1 MRVIVARN
9 AGFCFGVR
17 RAVELARK
25 EARERGR
32 VYTWGKLIHNESVI
46 RDLCAEGI
54 LPVESLDGLTAG
66 DTLIIRAHGA
76 PPELFEACENRGI
89 RTVDATCPFVHR
101 IHPIVA
107 EAARKGIPVYIAGKR
122 THPEVVGTAGWARGK
137 AVILETP
144 EEAAAQVGQAGCLV
158 AQTTLAES
166 TFAEIAA
173 VLKRRV
179 PDLVVRNTICH
190 TTRTRQEE
198 AERLS
203 RRCTKMLVLGS
214 TGSANTVALANL
226 CKIHCPDTKMIDD
239 IGKIPLEIFKL
250 DDIIGLVTGAST
262 PDPMIREVIQ
272 GMSELE
278 KTTIE
283 TNEAEAPAEVVAE
296 TTEKAVEEAVVAVEE
311 PVVAAVEQAEE
322 VVEQAEEVVEK
333 AEKAVEKTEEVA
345 EKAEEAVAEVVEEA
359 AAQAEE
365 TVEAVAE
372 AVQETVAEAAQEV
385 AAPVKDAAEDFEQ
398 AIDSSIRRIR
408 PGQIVTGTVIGIT
421 DNEVLVNV
429 GYKSDGYIPR
439 AEFSTDPDAEID
451 VKEGEEIDVEVV
463 KVNDGE
469 GNVLLSRKNVQ
480 SKKFW
485 DDLMAEE
492 TEGKSFETVVKEVVK
507 GGLIAE
513 MEGGVR
519 AFIPASHVS
528 TKYVENLS
536 EYVGKAVK
544 VKVLEIDKQRKR
556 IVASIKQVLL
566 DEAAAREQEKWDS
579 LVVGSKI
586 HGIVRRITDFG
597 AFVDIGGLDGLVH
610 VTDAAWGRVKHPSD
624 VLSVNQEIDVL
635 ILGVDKEKKR
645 ISLGYKQL
653 QPKPWTMAGEKYPV
667 GSIVEGKVVRIV
679 PFGAFVALEPT
690 IDGLI
695 HISQVATRRIEK
707 VEDELKVGDI
717 VRCKVLEVNPEA
729 KRISLSRKEATLE
742 EHPEIAEQL
751 AAERAEKERIYQE
764 RKAAR
769 ENANQ
774 NAGERRPRSERPA
787 GAERSANDERR
798 ESRPDRRRRN
808 SEDGD
813 YELPPVTSTTTSLA
827 DLFAGFKTEE

>member
-17 RAVELARK
+17 RAVELARA
-25 EARERGR
+25 EARRRGR
-32 VYTWGKLIHNESVI
+32 VYTWGKLIHNETVVKS
-46 RDLCAEGI
+46 LSEEGI
-54 LPVESLDGLTAG
+54 LPVDTLEGLTAG
-66 DTLIIRAHGA
+66 DTLIVRAHGA
-76 PPELFEACENRGI
+76 PPALFAACQERQI
-89 RTVDATCPFVHR
+89 RTVDATCPFVER
-101 IHPIVA
+101 IHPIVQA
-107 EAARKGIPVYIAGKR
+107 AARQGIPVYIAGKR
-122 THPEVVGTAGWARGK
+122 THPEVIGTAGWAEGR
-137 AVILETP
+137 AVVLESAREAEQAPTG
-144 EEAAAQVGQAGCLV
+144 EEGCLV
-158 AQTTLAES
+158 AQTTLSEK
-166 TFAEIAA
+166 TFEEISAI
-173 VLKRRV
+173 LRRRV
-179 PDLVVRNTICH
+179 PKLSVHNTICR

-198 AERLS
+198 AEGLS

-214 TGSANTVALANL
+214 SGSANTIALANL

-239 IGKIPLEIFKL
+239 IGKIPLELFKL

-296 TTEKAVEEAVVAVEE
+296 PTEKAVEEAGVAAEE

-322 VVEQAEEVVEK
+322 PV
-333 AEKAVEKTEEVA
+333 
-345 EKAEEAVAEVVEEA
+345 AEEAAK
-359 AAQAEE
+359 AEE
-365 TVEAVAE
+365 TVEAVVEE
-372 AVQETVAEAAQEV
+372 AKEA
-385 AAPVKDAAEDFEQ
+385 AAPVKDAAEDFQQ

-421 DNEVLVNV
+421 DSEVLVNV

-439 AEFSTDPDAEID
+439 AEFSTDPEAEID

-492 TEGKSFETVVKEVVK
+492 AEGKTFEAVVKEVVK

-519 AFIPASHVS
+519 TFIPASHVS

-536 EYVGKAVK
+536 EYVGKTVK

-566 DEAAAREQEKWDS
+566 EEAAAREQAKWDA

-624 VLSVNQEIDVL
+624 VLSVNQEVDVL
-635 ILGVDKEKKR
+635 VLGVDKEKKR

-742 EHPEIAEQL
+742 EHPEIAEQI
-751 AAERAEKERIYQE
+751 AAEKAEKERIYQE

-769 ENANQ
+769 ENAAQ
-774 NAGERRPRSERPA
+774 NNAERKPRAERPA
-787 GAERSANDERR
+787 NSARPANDERR

-808 SEDGD
+808 SEDGE

>member
-1 MRVIVARN
+1 MKLIVAKN

-17 RAVELARK
+17 RAVDMART
-25 EARERGR
+25 EAKTRGR
-32 VYTWGKLIHNESVI
+32 VYTWGKLIHNDAVVEE
-46 RDLCAEGI
+46 LAGEGI
-54 LPVESLDGLTAG
+54 LPVDSLESLSPG

-76 PPELFEACENRGI
+76 PPSLFAVCEEKGI
-89 RTVDATCPFVHR
+89 RTVDATCPFVAR
-101 IHPIVA
+101 IHPIVQQ
-107 EAARKGIPVYIAGKR
+107 AARAGVPVFIAGKR
-122 THPEVVGTAGWARGK
+122 THPEVIGTAGWAGEGS
-137 AVILETP
+137 VILETRQDA
-144 EEAAAQVGQAGCLV
+144 EQVKAGDAGCLV
-158 AQTTLAES
+158 AQTTLSES
-166 TFAEIAA
+166 LFEEIAA
-173 VLKRRV
+173 ILRQRI
-179 PDLVVRNTICH
+179 PALVVHNTICR

-198 AERLS
+198 AEALS

-214 TGSANTVALANL
+214 GQSANTVALANL
-226 CKIHCPDTKMIDD
+226 CKIHCPDTKMLEN
-239 IGKIPLEIFKL
+239 IGKIPLELFKL

-278 KTTIE
+278 QTTIE

-296 TTEKAVEEAVVAVEE
+296 TTEKAVEEAVVAAEE
-311 PVVAAVEQAEE
+311 PVVAAEE
-322 VVEQAEEVVEK
+322 KAEEVVEK
-333 AEKAVEKTEEVA
+333 AEEAVEKAEEVV
-345 EKAEEAVAEVVEEA
+345 EKAEEAVEQVAEEA
-359 AAQAEE
+359 VAQAEE
-365 TVEAVAE
+365 TVE
-372 AVQETVAEAAQEV
+372 TVAEEV
-385 AAPVKDAAEDFEQ
+385 KEAVAPVKDAAEDFQQ

-421 DNEVLVNV
+421 DSEVLVNV

-439 AEFSTDPDAEID
+439 AEFSTDPEAEID

-492 TEGKSFETVVKEVVK
+492 AEGKTFEAVVKEVVK

-519 AFIPASHVS
+519 TFIPASHVS
-528 TKYVENLS
+528 TKYVENLG
-536 EYVGKAVK
+536 EYVGKTVN

-566 DEAAAREQEKWDS
+566 EEAAAREQEKWDS

-653 QPKPWTMAGEKYPV
+653 QPKPWTMAGEKYRRLR
-667 GSIVEGKVVRIV
+667 GSRAHHRRSHPHLSGGHPPHREG
-679 PFGAFVALEPT
+679 G
-690 IDGLI
+690 G
-695 HISQVATRRIEK
+695 
-707 VEDELKVGDI
+707 
-717 VRCKVLEVNPEA
+717 
-729 KRISLSRKEATLE
+729 
-742 EHPEIAEQL
+742 
-751 AAERAEKERIYQE
+751 RAE
-764 RKAAR
+764 
-769 ENANQ
+769 
-774 NAGERRPRSERPA
+774 GRRHRPLQGPGGQPRGQAYLPLPQGSDSG
-787 GAERSANDERR
+787 GA
-798 ESRPDRRRRN
+798 SRDRR
-808 SEDGD
+808 
-813 YELPPVTSTTTSLA
+813 A
-827 DLFAGFKTEE
+827 AGCREGREGTHLSGAQGRP

>member
-1 MRVIVARN
+1 
-9 AGFCFGVR
+9 
-17 RAVELARK
+17 
-25 EARERGR
+25 
-32 VYTWGKLIHNESVI
+32 
-46 RDLCAEGI
+46 
-54 LPVESLDGLTAG
+54 
-66 DTLIIRAHGA
+66 
-76 PPELFEACENRGI
+76 
-89 RTVDATCPFVHR
+89 
-101 IHPIVA
+101 
-107 EAARKGIPVYIAGKR
+107 
-122 THPEVVGTAGWARGK
+122 
-137 AVILETP
+137 
-144 EEAAAQVGQAGCLV
+144 
-158 AQTTLAES
+158 
-166 TFAEIAA
+166 
-173 VLKRRV
+173 
-179 PDLVVRNTICH
+179 
-190 TTRTRQEE
+190 
-198 AERLS
+198 
-203 RRCTKMLVLGS
+203 
-214 TGSANTVALANL
+214 
-226 CKIHCPDTKMIDD
+226 
-239 IGKIPLEIFKL
+239 
-250 DDIIGLVTGAST
+250 LVTGAST

-296 TTEKAVEEAVVAVEE
+296 TTEKAVEEAVVAAEE
-311 PVVAAVEQAEE
+311 PVVAAVEKAEE
-322 VVEQAEEVVEK
+322 V
-333 AEKAVEKTEEVA
+333 TL
-345 EKAEEAVAEVVEEA
+345 KAEEAVEQAAEEVA
-359 AAQAEE
+359 AKAEE
-365 TVEAVAE
+365 TVE
-372 AVQETVAEAAQEV
+372 TVAEEV
-385 AAPVKDAAEDFEQ
+385 KEAAAPVKDAAEDFQQ

-421 DNEVLVNV
+421 DSEILVNV

-439 AEFSTDPDAEID
+439 AEFSTDPEAEID
-451 VKEGEEIDVEVV
+451 VKEGDEIDVEVV

-492 TEGKSFETVVKEVVK
+492 TEGKTFEAVVKEVVK

-536 EYVGKAVK
+536 EYVGKEVK

-566 DEAAAREQEKWDS
+566 EEAAAREQEKWDA

-624 VLSVNQEIDVL
+624 VFSVNQEIDVL

-667 GSIVEGKVVRIV
+667 GTIVEGKVVRIV

-742 EHPEIAEQL
+742 EHPEIAEQI

-764 RKAAR
+764 RRAQR
-769 ENANQ
+769 ENAAQ
-774 NAGERRPRSERPA
+774 SGGERRPRSERPA
-787 GAERSANDERR
+787 SSERPANDERR

>member
-1 MRVIVARN
+1 MKLIVAKN

-17 RAVELARK
+17 RAVDMARG
-25 EARERGR
+25 EAKARGQI
-32 VYTWGKLIHNESVI
+32 YTWGKLIHNDAVVE
-46 RDLCAEGI
+46 DLAAEGI
-54 LPVESLDGLTAG
+54 LPVDTLAGLKAG

-76 PPELFEACENRGI
+76 PPSLFEACAARGI
-89 RTVDATCPFVHR
+89 RTVDATCPFVAR
-101 IHPIVA
+101 IHPIVR
-107 EAARKGIPVYIAGKR
+107 EAAKKGVPVFIAGKR
-122 THPEVVGTAGWARGK
+122 THPEVIGTAGWAGEG
-137 AVILETP
+137 ALILETAEDAERVEP
-144 EEAAAQVGQAGCLV
+144 GQIGCLV
-158 AQTTLAES
+158 AQTTLSEAL
-166 TFAEIAA
+166 FDQIAA
-173 VLKRRV
+173 ALSRRI
-179 PDLVVRNTICH
+179 PGLLIHNTICR

-198 AERLS
+198 AEALS
-203 RRCTKMLVLGS
+203 RRCTMMLVLGS
-214 TGSANTVALANL
+214 RQSANTVALANL
-226 CKIHCPDTKMIDD
+226 CKIHCPATRMLEN
-239 IGKIPLEIFKL
+239 IGKIPLELFQR

-278 KTTIE
+278 QTTIE

-296 TTEKAVEEAVVAVEE
+296 TTEKAVEEAVVAAEE
-311 PVVAAVEQAEE
+311 PVVAAEE
-322 VVEQAEEVVEK
+322 KAEEVVEK
-333 AEKAVEKTEEVA
+333 AE
-345 EKAEEAVAEVVEEA
+345 EAVAQVAEEA
-359 AAQAEE
+359 AAKAEE
-365 TVEAVAE
+365 TVETVVEEAKEAVA
-372 AVQETVAEAAQEV
+372 T
-385 AAPVKDAAEDFEQ
+385 VKDAAEDFQQ

-408 PGQIVTGTVIGIT
+408 PGQIVTGTVIGVT
-421 DNEVLVNV
+421 DSEVLVNV

-439 AEFSTDPDAEID
+439 AEFSTDPEAEID

-492 TEGKSFETVVKEVVK
+492 AEGKTFETVVKEVVK

-519 AFIPASHVS
+519 TFIPASHVS
-528 TKYVENLS
+528 TKYVENLG
-536 EYVGKAVK
+536 EYVGKTVN

-566 DEAAAREQEKWDS
+566 EEAAAREQEKWDS

-624 VLSVNQEIDVL
+624 VLSVNQEVDVL

-667 GSIVEGKVVRIV
+667 GTIVEGKVVRIV

-742 EHPEIAEQL
+742 EHPEIAEQI
-751 AAERAEKERIYQE
+751 AAEKAEKERIYQE
-764 RKAAR
+764 RKAQR
-769 ENANQ
+769 ENAAQ
-774 NAGERRPRSERPA
+774 SNAGERRPRAERPASSERPA
-787 GAERSANDERR
+787 NDDRR

>member
-1 MRVIVARN
+1 MRVIVAKN

-25 EARERGR
+25 EAKARGR
-32 VYTWGKLIHNESVI
+32 VYTWGKLIHNEAVVQS
-46 RDLCAEGI
+46 LSAEGI
-54 LPVESLDGLTAG
+54 QPVETLDELSAG

-76 PPELFEACENRGI
+76 PPSLYAACEELGI
-89 RTVDATCPFVHR
+89 RTVDSTCPFVAR
-101 IHPIVA
+101 IHPIVQT
-107 EAARKGIPVYIAGKR
+107 AARSGIPVYIAGKR
-122 THPEVVGTAGWARGK
+122 THPEVIGTAGWAEGK

-144 EEAAAQVGQAGCLV
+144 AEAEQAEIGEEGCLV
-158 AQTTLAES
+158 AQTTLSEQ
-166 TFAEIAA
+166 TFEEITS
-173 VLKRRV
+173 VLRRRV
-179 PDLVVRNTICH
+179 PHLVVHNTICR

-198 AERLS
+198 AEALS
-203 RRCTKMLVLGS
+203 KRCTKMLVLGS
-214 TGSANTVALANL
+214 GGSANTVALANL
-226 CKIHCPDTKMIDD
+226 CKIHCPDTKMIDN
-239 IGKIPLEIFKL
+239 IGKIPLELFKL

-296 TTEKAVEEAVVAVEE
+296 TTEQAVEEAVVAAEE
-311 PVVAAVEQAEE
+311 PVVAAE
-322 VVEQAEEVVEK
+322 
-333 AEKAVEKTEEVA
+333 
-345 EKAEEAVAEVVEEA
+345 EKAEEAVAEVEA
-359 AAQAEE
+359 TAEE
-365 TVEAVAE
+365 TVEAAAE
-372 AVQETVAEAAQEV
+372 AVQEA
-385 AAPVKDAAEDFEQ
+385 AAPVKDAAEDFQQ

-421 DNEVLVNV
+421 DSEVLVNV

-439 AEFSTDPDAEID
+439 AEFSTDPEAEID

-492 TEGKSFETVVKEVVK
+492 TEGKTLETVVKEVVK

-536 EYVGKAVK
+536 EYVGKTVK

-566 DEAAAREQEKWDS
+566 EEAAAREQEKWDS

-597 AFVDIGGLDGLVH
+597 AFVDIGGLDGLIH

-624 VLSVNQEIDVL
+624 VLSVNQEVDVL

-707 VEDELKVGDI
+707 VEDELKIGDI

-742 EHPEIAEQL
+742 EHPEIAEQI
-751 AAERAEKERIYQE
+751 AAEKAEKERIYQE

-769 ENANQ
+769 ENAAQ
-774 NAGERRPRSERPA
+774 NAGERKPRAERPASSERPA
-787 GAERSANDERR
+787 GDDRR

-808 SEDGD
+808 NEDGD

>member
-1 MRVIVARN
+1 MKLIVAKN

-17 RAVELARK
+17 RAVDMART
-25 EARERGR
+25 EAGARGR
-32 VYTWGKLIHNESVI
+32 VYTWGKLIHNDAVVEE
-46 RDLCAEGI
+46 LAGEGI
-54 LPVESLDGLTAG
+54 LPVDSLESLSPG

-76 PPELFEACENRGI
+76 PPSLFAACASRNI
-89 RTVDATCPFVHR
+89 RTVDATCPFVAR
-101 IHPIVA
+101 IHPIVQQ
-107 EAARKGIPVYIAGKR
+107 AAQAGVPVFIAGKR
-122 THPEVVGTAGWARGK
+122 THPEVIGTAGWAGEG
-137 AVILETP
+137 AVILETRQDA
-144 EEAAAQVGQAGCLV
+144 EQVKAGDAGCLV
-158 AQTTLAES
+158 AQTTLSES
-166 TFAEIAA
+166 LFEEIAA
-173 VLKRRV
+173 ILRQRI
-179 PDLVVRNTICH
+179 PALVVHNTICR

-198 AERLS
+198 AEALS

-214 TGSANTVALANL
+214 GQSANTVALANL
-226 CKIHCPDTKMIDD
+226 CKIHCPDTKMLEN
-239 IGKIPLEIFKL
+239 IGKIPLELFKL

-278 KTTIE
+278 QTTIE

-296 TTEKAVEEAVVAVEE
+296 TTEKAVEEAVVAAEE
-311 PVVAAVEQAEE
+311 PVVAAQEK
-322 VVEQAEEVVEK
+322 AEEVVEK
-333 AEKAVEKTEEVA
+333 AEEAVEKAEEVV
-345 EKAEEAVAEVVEEA
+345 EKAEEAVEQVAEEA
-359 AAQAEE
+359 VAQAEE
-365 TVEAVAE
+365 TVE
-372 AVQETVAEAAQEV
+372 TVAEEV
-385 AAPVKDAAEDFEQ
+385 KEAVAPVKDAAEDFQQ

-421 DNEVLVNV
+421 DSEVLVNV

-439 AEFSTDPDAEID
+439 AEFSTDPEAEID

-492 TEGKSFETVVKEVVK
+492 AEGKTFEAVVKEVVK

-519 AFIPASHVS
+519 TFIPASHVS
-528 TKYVENLS
+528 TKYVENLG
-536 EYVGKAVK
+536 EYVGKTVN

-566 DEAAAREQEKWDS
+566 EEAAAREQEKWDS

-751 AAERAEKERIYQE
+751 AAEKAEKERIYQE

-769 ENANQ
+769 ENAAQ
-774 NAGERRPRSERPA
+774 NNGERKPRAERPANSERPA
-787 GAERSANDERR
+787 ADDRR

-808 SEDGD
+808 SEDGE

>member
-17 RAVELARK
+17 RAVELARA
-25 EARERGR
+25 EARRRGR
-32 VYTWGKLIHNESVI
+32 VYTWGKLIHNETVVKS
-46 RDLCAEGI
+46 LSEEGI
-54 LPVESLDGLTAG
+54 LPVDTLEGLTAG
-66 DTLIIRAHGA
+66 DTLIVRAHGA
-76 PPELFEACENRGI
+76 PPALFAACQERQI
-89 RTVDATCPFVHR
+89 RTVDATCPFVER
-101 IHPIVA
+101 IHPIVQA
-107 EAARKGIPVYIAGKR
+107 AARQGIPVYIAGKR
-122 THPEVVGTAGWARGK
+122 THPEVIGTAGWAEGR
-137 AVILETP
+137 AVVLESAREAEQAPTG
-144 EEAAAQVGQAGCLV
+144 EEGCLV
-158 AQTTLAES
+158 AQTTLSEK
-166 TFAEIAA
+166 TFEEISAI
-173 VLKRRV
+173 LRRRV
-179 PDLVVRNTICH
+179 PKLSVHNTICR

-198 AERLS
+198 AEGLS

-214 TGSANTVALANL
+214 SGSANTIALANL

-239 IGKIPLEIFKL
+239 IGKIPLELFKL

-296 TTEKAVEEAVVAVEE
+296 PTEKAVEEAVVAAEE

-322 VVEQAEEVVEK
+322 PV
-333 AEKAVEKTEEVA
+333 
-345 EKAEEAVAEVVEEA
+345 AEEAAK
-359 AAQAEE
+359 AEE
-365 TVEAVAE
+365 TVEAVVEE
-372 AVQETVAEAAQEV
+372 AKEA
-385 AAPVKDAAEDFEQ
+385 AAPVKDAAEDFQQ

-421 DNEVLVNV
+421 DSEVLVNV

-439 AEFSTDPDAEID
+439 AEFSTDPEAEID

-492 TEGKSFETVVKEVVK
+492 TEGKTFETVVKEVVK

-536 EYVGKAVK
+536 EYVGKTVK

-566 DEAAAREQEKWDS
+566 EEAAAREQAKWDA

-624 VLSVNQEIDVL
+624 VLSVNQEVDVL
-635 ILGVDKEKKR
+635 VLGVDKEKKR

-742 EHPEIAEQL
+742 EHPEIAEQI
-751 AAERAEKERIYQE
+751 AAEKAEKERIYQE

-769 ENANQ
+769 ENAAQ
-774 NAGERRPRSERPA
+774 NNAERKPRAERPANSERP
-787 GAERSANDERR
+787 ANDERR

-808 SEDGD
+808 SEDGE

>member
-1 MRVIVARN
+1 MRVIVAKN

-25 EARERGR
+25 EARQRGR

-46 RDLCAEGI
+46 RDLSAEGI
-54 LPVESLDGLTAG
+54 LPVETLDNLQAG

-76 PPELFEACENRGI
+76 PPSLFENCAARGI
-89 RTVDATCPFVHR
+89 RTVDATCPFVER

-107 EAARKGIPVYIAGKR
+107 EAAEKGIPVYIAGKR
-122 THPEVVGTAGWARGK
+122 THPEVIGTAGWGRGK
-137 AVILETP
+137 AVVLETP
-144 EEAAAQVGQAGCLV
+144 QEAERAEAGAMGCLV
-158 AQTTLAES
+158 AQTTLSER
-166 TFAEIAA
+166 TFDEIAA
-173 VLKRRV
+173 VLKRRI
-179 PDLVVRNTICH
+179 PELVVHNTICR

-198 AERLS
+198 AEAMS

-214 TGSANTVALANL
+214 GGSANTAALADL
-226 CKIHCPDTKMIDD
+226 CKIHCSDTKMIDD

-296 TTEKAVEEAVVAVEE
+296 TTEQAVEEAVVAVEE
-311 PVVAAVEQAEE
+311 PVVAAE
-322 VVEQAEEVVEK
+322 
-333 AEKAVEKTEEVA
+333 
-345 EKAEEAVAEVVEEA
+345 EKAEEAAEQVAEEA
-359 AAQAEE
+359 AAEAKE
-365 TVEAVAE
+365 TVETVVEEVKE
-372 AVQETVAEAAQEV
+372 A

-421 DNEVLVNV
+421 DSEVLVNV

-439 AEFSTDPDAEID
+439 AEFSADPNAEID
-451 VKEGEEIDVEVV
+451 VKEGDEIDVEVV

-556 IVASIKQVLL
+556 IVASIKQELL

-635 ILGVDKEKKR
+635 VLGVDKEKKR

-774 NAGERRPRSERPA
+774 NAGERRPRAERPATSERP
-787 GAERSANDERR
+787 ANDERR